1 MSRVNV
7 SKNQHTFVES
17 MLPDLISVILATF
30 ELQNHIYTPRPIK
43 NHSFNKSCHHIL
55 KYRNFLK
62 IFFLSWRSVWW
73 LSFSSYLI
81 RVRICWSIW
90 NIKDHQANCKILVW
104 TLCILK
110 HLNLICGKDFQLTKS
125 HSATSLASGVT
136 VLLKVIFLLQ
146 FTRYSLKVVIH
157 CSNEE

>member
-30 ELQNHIYTPRPIK
+30 ELHNHIIHPRPII

-62 IFFLSWRSVWW
+62 IFFYHEDPSNGYR
-73 LSFSSYLI
+73 SYL
-81 RVRICWSIW
+81 
-90 NIKDHQANCKILVW
+90 N
-104 TLCILK
+104 
-110 HLNLICGKDFQLTKS
+110 KS
-125 HSATSLASGVT
+125 VYVEA
-136 VLLKVIFLLQ
+136 F
-146 FTRYSLKVVIH
+146 
-157 CSNEE
+157 